1 MHALCQKATAISP
14 YVISGLRGRIVGE
27 MPTIDVRLA
36 DLAQIRAKASVNE
49 GGDTWDT
56 DTTEW
61 IAGGEASVPFYRNS
75 VGNS

>member
-1 MHALCQKATAISP
+1 MRSAKKAAAISS
-14 YVISGLRGRIVGE
+14 YVINALRGCIVGE
-27 MPTIDVRLA
+27 MPAIDVSLA